1 MRWPFST
8 DTIRKL
14 VPSGTSAAPNL
25 AFAFKL
31 FRQLASESVHH
42 NIFISPTSVMLSL
55 WLLREGAT
63 GDTKTALDQ
72 VLELADIGAHALQT
86 AVLDLKSALQIH
98 QPGLA
103 ITVANSLWCNRKCAP
118 LPDDTAKAADEYD
131 AEVFPLDP
139 HSAGTVSTI
148 NSWVF
153 QKTGGKIQSILSQ
166 IDPLASLLVLNA
178 IYFKGSWALPFDADE
193 TKVDPFHTSDGR
205 DRQLPFMT
213 QYDSY
218 PYYEESSFQCVRLDY
233 KTSLLSMCVFLP
245 ALRSSLSEFLPT
257 LDCDSWQKWMRRFD
271 EVQGLVRLPRFELTC
286 DTHLVPRSKHS
297 AWASLSIPAAPA
309 SIRFTRRRPKS
320 MSATFCIAHSSRSTK
335 RVLKQ
340 PP

>member
-1 MRWPFST
+1 VKAFTTTSSSLPPASCSLSGCCAKEPRATLKQRWIRFSNS
-8 DTIRKL
+8 L
-14 VPSGTSAAPNL
+14 TSA
-25 AFAFKL
+25 
-31 FRQLASESVHH
+31 
-42 NIFISPTSVMLSL
+42 PTHCKPPS
-55 WLLREGAT
+55 W
-63 GDTKTALDQ
+63 
-72 VLELADIGAHALQT
+72 
-86 AVLDLKSALQIH
+86 DLKSALQIH

-118 LPDDTAKAADEYD
+118 LPDYTAKAADEYD

-286 DTHLVPRSKHS
+286 DTHLVPRSKHA